1 MRRIVL
7 IILFLFGVISYADA
21 ASPQQS
27 KRAKY
32 DHLLPYAGTMPKEER
47 TIYYRNNSGGLAS
60 LSIKYC
66 KNFENVQEFQAS
78 VYYTPNCQMSK
89 GTIIYYIRK
98 YFDSSDNGW
107 VFREHQQWL
116 SSRQGKNSTLF
127 IANDWT
133 YIKVDNHLFN
143 IPISKAKY
151 NELVPKASVSGGGNN
166 SGGYS
171 SGSRGGSSYQ
181 TGPSNIDKPCGYCGG
196 GGGCRSCNGTGYK
209 YNPYSGYHDRCPS
222 CNGSGRC
229 FNCRGTGKQATY

>member
-27 KRAKY
+27 NRAKY
-32 DHLLPYAGTMPKEER
+32 DHLLPYVGTIPKEER

-181 TGPSNIDKPCGYCGG
+181 TGPSHIDKPCGYCGG